1 MNHFVYVIGPA
12 EPPIKIGI
20 SKNCE
25 KRVKSLQTGHSQKL
39 LLHYAEP
46 VSPELARVF
55 EQIIHNNLRLQK
67 TQGEWFNISVEDA
80 INEIKWAII
89 RYSEEPNLKQQF
101 KNRTLLI

>member
-55 EQIIHNNLRLQK
+55 EQIIHKNLRQI
-67 TQGEWFNISVEDA
+67 GRAHV
-80 INEIKWAII
+80 
-89 RYSEEPNLKQQF
+89 
-101 KNRTLLI
+101 